1 MAGMGPA
8 QGRPPGAPD
17 RAEVERLLDSFG
29 RHISSSL
36 LRLYRF
42 MGLDTLE
49 WDGEGAI
56 CRDAEGREYLDFVGA
71 NGTLFLGRRHPRVT
85 AAVREQLD
93 RLTISSRLFAHEPQ
107 IRLAEKLAE
116 IAPGD
121 LQYTFFCN
129 SGAEAVEGALKL
141 ARAATGRTEIISTQ
155 GAFHGKTF
163 GALSATG
170 RELYRKPFEP
180 LLPGF
185 VHVPYGDADAVEAVI
200 SDRTAAVIVEPIQ
213 GENGVIIPPDDYLPR
228 LRQLCDRHGALLI
241 IDEVQAGL
249 GRTGRWF
256 GCNHTDTA
264 PDIMTMAKIL
274 GGGVMPIGAFMARP
288 EVFEPMD
295 ENPYI
300 HSSTFGGNALA
311 CAAGYAALQAI
322 EEEGLL
328 EQARVKGERLM
339 AGLRQIAAQ
348 FPQVIREVRGR
359 GLMIGMELTRE
370 GLGGVIIADIVQ
382 NGLLAIHSLNND
394 RVMRFLPPAVVT
406 EDQIDRALEI
416 FGAAVERAAAVA
428 EEV

>member
-1 MAGMGPA
+1 MANRRTVTWTVSPIPCSLPAGHFSPAPPASLSGPPPIQTGRLSGRKHAPPAAKHRGDLRPRVPQEGGQGMAGMGPA

-17 RAEVERLLDSFG
+17 RAEVERLLESFG

-249 GRTGRWF
+249 G
-256 GCNHTDTA
+256 
-264 PDIMTMAKIL
+264 
-274 GGGVMPIGAFMARP
+274 
-288 EVFEPMD
+288 
-295 ENPYI
+295 
-300 HSSTFGGNALA
+300 
-311 CAAGYAALQAI
+311 
-322 EEEGLL
+322 
-328 EQARVKGERLM
+328 
-339 AGLRQIAAQ
+339 
-348 FPQVIREVRGR
+348 
-359 GLMIGMELTRE
+359 
-370 GLGGVIIADIVQ
+370 
-382 NGLLAIHSLNND
+382 
-394 RVMRFLPPAVVT
+394 
-406 EDQIDRALEI
+406 
-416 FGAAVERAAAVA
+416 
-428 EEV
+428 